1 LAFNHIRSEERPAQA
16 PQWLATGLCYAALAG
31 ARPQLGP
38 AEQSDPAKLPSAPP
52 GRLVISADGAVISFL
67 DIALPQWPMQWTMSF
82 DGKGKLL
89 KASHAPTSK
98 PPHGAVKTHPV
109 EVQGVIVQHHP

>member
-1 LAFNHIRSEERPAQA
+1 
-16 PQWLATGLCYAALAG
+16 
-31 ARPQLGP
+31 
-38 AEQSDPAKLPSAPP
+38 
-52 GRLVISADGAVISFL
+52 
-67 DIALPQWPMQWTMSF
+67 MQWTMSF